1 MKIKR
6 LSGLFC
12 GMLISAFLLPAN
24 AQSFLVL
31 GDIHYDL
38 LEDHDMDWLR
48 KKPDDLRQV
57 TQEYTRF
64 TEQNW
69 PTFSNRLKERV
80 ESYQPKVEAVLQ
92 LGDLSEG
99 LAGSEQKARQMA
111 QSVVK
116 AVDAVGLSVPW
127 VITKGNHDI
136 TGPGAKEAFTEVYVP
151 MFRKQLN
158 RDDIYSANYAHQIGE
173 NLFVCCDPWD
183 RDMLELLDKNLRS
196 SDAKF
201 KFVLIHEPV
210 IPVNE
215 RCWHV
220 LRRTPEK
227 RARLLEILAKNKAIV
242 LTAHLHLYSIVK
254 RETEYGPIVQIM
266 CNSVARSLDMDASS
280 EVLTRYGSNLAKDHP
295 DWEPAS
301 MAERVK
307 WLDEE
312 TPYISYFKQQDL
324 PGYGILTTDAD
335 KNEIYFEYYSVMGDK
350 PYERI
355 CISDLLK

>member
-1 MKIKR
+1 MKRIIFAICW
-6 LSGLFC
+6 LAVGS
-12 GMLISAFLLPAN
+12 FLLPAS

-38 LEDHDMDWLR
+38 LEDHDMEWLR

-57 TQEYTRF
+57 TKEYTQF
-64 TEQNW
+64 TERNW
-69 PTFSNRLKERV
+69 PVFCERLKARV
-80 ESYQPKVEAVLQ
+80 ESYRPSVKAVLQ

-111 QSVVK
+111 QSAMK
-116 AVDAVGLSVPW
+116 AVDNVGLSVPW
-127 VITKGNHDI
+127 IIAKGNHDI
-136 TGPGAKEAFTEVYVP
+136 TGPGAKEAFAEYYVP

-158 RDDIYSANYAHQIGE
+158 RNDITSASYAHQIGD

-183 RDMLELLDKNLRS
+183 DNMLEQLEKNLQS
-196 SDAKF
+196 SQAKI

-220 LRRTPEK
+220 LRRTPGK
-227 RARLLEILAKNKAIV
+227 RARLLEILARNRAIV
-242 LTAHLHLYSIVK
+242 LTAHLHLYAVVK
-254 RETEYGPIVQIM
+254 RETQYGPIVQIM
-266 CNSVARSLDMDASS
+266 CNSVARNLEMNASPK
-280 EVLTRYGSNLAKDHP
+280 VYTKYGSGLAKERP

-301 MAERVK
+301 LEERVK

-312 TPYISYFKQQDL
+312 APYVSYFQQQDL

-335 KNEIYFEYYSVMGDK
+335 TGEIYFEYYAVMGEK
-350 PYERI
+350 PYNRI
-355 CISDLLK
+355 CLSDLLK